1 MLFKSLKNIKN
12 TLEGSNQP
20 GNLAGFLRPI
30 DTDRLAKNLNIDEV
44 AATEGQKEHP
54 LSDATSPDW
63 MEQKIISSIQE
74 EWTWQAGEL
83 INNLRAYK
91 QRLIG
96 FSIAAEHARLKT
108 EAEDALA
115 KLRGASSRSIADL
128 GPLQDAHFEAKQE
141 LLAFKRRHRLNRPP
155 RINSKRWT
163 TFGLLTILV
172 GFESVLNGFFFA
184 KGSDLGLLGGIG
196 TAIGISLVN
205 IIFAFML
212 GLFPARWV
220 NHRNI
225 FVKAIGAIL
234 SISGGAAIIC
244 VHAFAA
250 HLREASARVG
260 EELAFKEALH
270 FLFADPL
277 NISDLNSFYLF
288 ALGVVFALSAFY
300 KGYTF
305 DDPYPGYGAVS
316 RRAHHARER
325 YSDEH
330 SLLFDD
336 LDDIK
341 DATMQSLQ
349 AGIARIP
356 LFPQSAAA
364 IRAERSA
371 IVQTFRSYE
380 SQIETA
386 ANELLTRY
394 RSKNQQSRKSHS
406 PAHFSERWVLP
417 QSVLASAEIK
427 VLTTDADLP
436 SEKNENEALT
446 ELTLLASAVLNEHRI
461 LHERFPHPTEV
472 KGVPNE

>member
-1 MLFKSLKNIKN
+1 
-12 TLEGSNQP
+12 
-20 GNLAGFLRPI
+20 
-30 DTDRLAKNLNIDEV
+30 
-44 AATEGQKEHP
+44 
-54 LSDATSPDW
+54 
-63 MEQKIISSIQE
+63 
-74 EWTWQAGEL
+74 
-83 INNLRAYK
+83 
-91 QRLIG
+91 LIG
-96 FSIAAEHARLKT
+96 YSIAAEHARLKT

-128 GPLQDAHFEAKQE
+128 GPLQAAHFDATKE
-141 LLAFKRRHRLNRPP
+141 LEAFKRRHRIDRPP

-163 TFGLLTILV
+163 TFGLLTVLV
-172 GFESVLNGFFFA
+172 AFEAILNGVFFA
-184 KGSDLGLLGGIG
+184 KGSELGLLGGIG

-205 IIFAFML
+205 IVFAFML
-212 GLFPARWV
+212 GLFPARWT

-225 FVKAIGAIL
+225 LVKAIGTIL
-234 SISGGAAIIC
+234 STSGFAAIIC

-260 EELAFKEALH
+260 EELAFKEALQT
-270 FLFADPL
+270 LSADPL

-316 RRAHHARER
+316 RRAHRARER

-349 AGIARIP
+349 AGISRIP
-356 LFPQSAAA
+356 LFPQSAAG

-371 IVQTFRSYE
+371 LVQTFRNYE

-386 ANELLTRY
+386 ANVLLTRY
-394 RSKNQQSRKSHS
+394 LSKNQQSRKSKI

-417 QSVLASAEIK
+417 QSIFATAEIAI
-427 VLTTDADLP
+427 LTTDIDLP
-436 SEKNENEALT
+436 SETHENEALT
-446 ELTLLASAVLNEHRI
+446 ELTFLASSVLKEHRT
-461 LHERFPHPTEV
+461 LHEKFPHPTEV
-472 KGVPNE
+472 KGAPDE